1 MECPMTDRPTL
12 LLVHGAWHGSWCWKP
27 LQEVLEDRGWS
38 VQTVDLPTVHSPEKA
53 GLPLQADVDAVSG
66 AIDRIDGDV
75 VVVAH
80 SYGGVPVSEAA
91 RPATVRHIVYVS
103 AFVLDA
109 GESLLAAVGGVAP
122 PWWHV
127 DGPLVTAGDD
137 DAPPSQLFY
146 GDVEPELAAASA
158 ARLTSQSVLAFTD
171 VTTRAAWREIPS
183 TYVITEDDG
192 AIPVFAQEAMA
203 ARTASIERMKAS
215 HSPFLSA
222 PEDLADI
229 VAAAA
234 S

>member
-1 MECPMTDRPTL
+1 MTDRPTL
-12 LLVHGAWHGSWCWKP
+12 LLVHGAWHGSWCWRP
-27 LQEVLEDRGWS
+27 LQQVLEDRGWS
-38 VQTVDLPTVHSPEKA
+38 VETVDLPTVHSPEKA
-53 GLPLQADVDAVSG
+53 SMPLQADVDAVG
-66 AIDRIDGDV
+66 AAVDRIDGDV
-75 VVVAH
+75 VIVAH

-91 RPATVRHIVYVS
+91 RPPAVRHIIYVS

-127 DGPLVTAGDD
+127 EGPLVTAGDD
-137 DAPPSQLFY
+137 DAPPRQLFY
-146 GDVEPELAAASA
+146 GDVEPGLADSCA

-171 VTTRAAWREIPS
+171 VTTRAAWRELPS

-203 ARTASIERMKAS
+203 ARTARTERMPTS

-222 PEDLADI
+222 PESLADI
-229 VAAAA
+229 IEAAV